1 MVGGIVLK
9 KNRLLVVGLL
19 ALFVTGCTNTDQDAD
34 SSSEVMS
41 SEVNSESSSEES
53 SSMPESEESSSEEE
67 TASIGDYFPFMES
80 IYSSYLG
87 DGIEYSSYE
96 LYPQYIEENRIQYVE
111 KNSGTNIVTVLEYTD
126 GQLVEKFVRPETYF
140 RENMLDKTSENA
152 GNILLQEPLEVGNN
166 WENPSGGTVEIT
178 AVDVDVETPLGVFPS
193 IEVTT
198 TEENSINIRYYS
210 IGVGLVK
217 EVATDTEGS
226 YEVTST
232 LEEQT
237 EETPEAVTIKVFF
250 PDANAMGIETADVS
264 VAFFT
269 NDVTRETMTEL
280 LRQVPDV
287 EYGRLIPEDASIN
300 SMYLNEDGRVYV
312 DFSQELV
319 ANMNAGSSGESL
331 LLQGI
336 VNTIGTYYGVEEVVL
351 TIEGAPYESGHYSM
365 QEDESF
371 KVDMEGVAE

>member
-1 MVGGIVLK
+1 MK
-9 KNRLLVVGLL
+9 KNRLLVMGLL
-19 ALFVTGCTNTDQDAD
+19 ALFVTGCTNADQDAD

-210 IGVGLVK
+210 MGVGLVK
-217 EVATDTEGS
+217 KVATDTEGS

-237 EETPEAVTIKVFF
+237 EETPEAATIKVFF

>member
-9 KNRLLVVGLL
+9 KNRLLVMGLL
-19 ALFVTGCTNTDQDAD
+19 ALFVTGCTNADQDAD

-126 GQLVEKFVRPETYF
+126 GQLVEKFVRPGTYF

-210 IGVGLVK
+210 MGVGLVK
-217 EVATDTEGS
+217 KVATDTEGS

-237 EETPEAVTIKVFF
+237 EETPEAATIKVFF

>member
-9 KNRLLVVGLL
+9 KNRLLVMGLL
-19 ALFVTGCTNTDQDAD
+19 ALFVTGCTNADQDAD

-210 IGVGLVK
+210 MGVGLVK
-217 EVATDTEGS
+217 KVATDTEGS

-237 EETPEAVTIKVFF
+237 EETPEAATIKVFF

>member
-237 EETPEAVTIKVFF
+237 EETPEAATIKVFF

>member
-210 IGVGLVK
+210 MGVGLVK
-217 EVATDTEGS
+217 KVATDTEGS

-237 EETPEAVTIKVFF
+237 EETPEAATIKVFF